1 MSPARWLHSG
11 ATSDS
16 VAGALTMDDNELRE
30 QGRIARIEAEHTW
43 LAEPDDVV
51 DAYAFSCLEPD
62 PYSDD
67 GGES

>member
-16 VAGALTMDDNELRE
+16 VARTPTADDKNKRD
-30 QGRIARIEAEHTW
+30 AW
-43 LAEPDDVV
+43 LVEPGDVV
-51 DAYAFSCLEPD
+51 DAYTLSSLERD

>member
-1 MSPARWLHSG
+1 
-11 ATSDS
+11 
-16 VAGALTMDDNELRE
+16 MDDNELRE
-30 QGRIARIEAEHTW
+30 QGRIARIEAEHAW

>member
-1 MSPARWLHSG
+1 
-11 ATSDS
+11 
-16 VAGALTMDDNELRE
+16 VDDKNKRDV
-30 QGRIARIEAEHTW
+30 R

-51 DAYAFSCLEPD
+51 DAHTFSSLGRD